1 VIIHVT
7 VINPGTSS
15 VQANRIV
22 VVTGDHIT
30 SVSDAA
36 NVQSPKNARLID
48 AAGSSIVPRSI
59 KF

>member
-1 VIIHVT
+1 
-7 VINPGTSS
+7 
-15 VQANRIV
+15 V